1 MSALTGGTL
10 SAVVIEPFSTVTA
23 WTAHRAD
30 GSPSTTFGINA
41 GGPPRVLGLSAP
53 SATLR
58 ADAGSDG
65 HYLERAGPA
74 TDLTGHTDLLLWIR
88 CDRLADGTAD
98 QPLFLQV
105 KLGSA
110 AMAADDPGNS
120 WLRLVP
126 VAQSGVWQPVPMSLG
141 DLPGAVRG
149 AVTTLRLTCLD
160 AGTGWSSGLDAI
172 LAVQPEV
179 LADADAALL
188 ARLDQRLELDGN
200 PVPAFLVPPSAGA
213 AAPQPPAFRISNY
226 DVQPDRATLPAE
238 GPRTDYTGSGFVIR
252 PPATVYQ
259 IDYAVE
265 ALAGDRGTAAA
276 MLSFALA
283 ELSPTAL
290 LLGAGKVM
298 TVDWIDAPSTTAPP
312 VVAPPADHPVVHL
325 RVRGAQPGRGTA
337 TRAVPP
343 FNEISVGVDSSAIG

>member
-1 MSALTGGTL
+1 L
-10 SAVVIEPFSTVTA
+10 SAVVIEPFSTVAA
-23 WTAHRAD
+23 WTTHRAD
-30 GSPSTTFGINA
+30 GSPSAMLGINA
-41 GGPPRVLGLSAP
+41 SGPPRVPSLSAP
-53 SATLR
+53 SATLH

-74 TDLTGHTDLLLWIR
+74 TDLRGVTDLLLWIR
-88 CDRLADGTAD
+88 CDRFADGTAD
-98 QPLFLQV
+98 NPLFLQV

-110 AMAADDPGNS
+110 AMAVNDPGNP

-141 DLPGAVRG
+141 DLPAAVRG

-160 AGTGWSSGLDAI
+160 AGTGWSADLDAI

-188 ARLDQRLELDGN
+188 ARLDQQLQLDGN
-200 PVPAFLVPPSAGA
+200 PVPAFLVPQA

-226 DVQPDRATLPAE
+226 DVQPDRATSPAE
-238 GPRTDYTGSGFVIR
+238 GPRTDYTGSGFAIR

-265 ALAGDRGTAAA
+265 ALAEDRGTAAA

-283 ELSPTAL
+283 ELSPTSL

-298 TVDWIDAPSTTAPP
+298 TVDWIDAPSTAAPP

-325 RVRGAQPGRGTA
+325 RVRGAQPGVGAA

-343 FNEISVGVDSSAIG
+343 FNEISVEVDSSAIG